1 MLDIYQ
7 FLVTAEVVTAMEVDD
22 HCGAALR
29 GTLFEAVWTR
39 FCTNKQAAS
48 CAECR
53 LHPVCPVSALVSPL
67 REVGDCKLRKELTQD
82 SPLVGDCKLRE
93 ERSRWRD
100 VPRPYIIYPPL
111 GASRRYERGETLQF
125 GFSLFGSI
133 IRYFPYLIL
142 SLNLVEENG
151 MGRKLAEHRGRRGRF
166 KIKCIESFNALTGE
180 RSIIYEQGKPYVTVS
195 TLAITV
201 ADVSARAALL
211 SPEHMTLDFLT
222 AARIIERD
230 APLSQAP
237 FAALTIRL
245 LERLSALE
253 EAYGLPDERWVAA
266 SKYQLVGQARTVT
279 CIDDKRQWEEV
290 RSYSFRQRR
299 GMDISGFVGQATFV
313 GDLTPFRE
321 LLVWGELV
329 RVGKGAVKGNGWYKI
344 AG

>member
-7 FLVTAEVVTAMEVDD
+7 FLVTAEVVTAIEVDD

-29 GTLFEAVWTR
+29 GTLFEAVWNR
-39 FCTNKQAAS
+39 FCTNKQAIS
-48 CAECR
+48 CGDCP
-53 LHPVCPVSALVSPL
+53 LHSACPVSALVSPL
-67 REVGDCKLRKELTQD
+67 RE
-82 SPLVGDCKLRE
+82 
-93 ERSRWRD
+93 ERSHWRD

-111 GASRRYERGETLQF
+111 GSSRRYKRGDTLQF

-133 IRYFPYLIL
+133 IRYFPYLVL
-142 SLNLVEENG
+142 SLNLVEETG

-166 KIKCIESFNALTGE
+166 KIKHIESINALTGE
-180 RSIIYEQGKPYVTVS
+180 RSIIYERDKPCVTTP
-195 TLAITV
+195 TLAVT
-201 ADVSARAALL
+201 ATDVSARAALL
-211 SPEHMTLDFLT
+211 SPEQMTLDFLT
-222 AARIIERD
+222 ATRIIERD

-237 FAALTIRL
+237 FATLTIRL

-266 SKYQLVGQARTVT
+266 SKYQLVGQARTVS

>member
-7 FLVTAEVVTAMEVDD
+7 FLVTAEVITAIEVDD

-39 FCTNKQAAS
+39 FCTNKQAMS

-82 SPLVGDCKLRE
+82 SSLVGDCKLRE
-93 ERSRWRD
+93 ERSRWHD
-100 VPRPYIIYPPL
+100 VPRPYVIYPPL

-125 GFSLFGSI
+125 GFSLFGDI
-133 IRYFPYLIL
+133 IRYFPYLML

-151 MGRKLAEHRGRRGRF
+151 LGRKLAEHRGRRGRF
-166 KIKCIESFNALTGE
+166 KITLIESINALTGE
-180 RSIIYEQGKPYVTVS
+180 RSVIYERSRPCVNTP
-195 TLAITV
+195 TLAVRSTDV
-201 ADVSARAALL
+201 AASAAQL
-211 SPEHMTLDFLT
+211 SPGQMTLDFLT
-222 AARIIERD
+222 PTRIIERD
-230 APLSQAP
+230 APLNQAP
-237 FAALTIRL
+237 FAALMIRL

-253 EAYGLPDERWVAA
+253 EAYGQPDERWVAA
-266 SKYQLVGQARTVT
+266 SRYQLVGQARTVT

-290 RSYSFRQRR
+290 RSYSFRQQR
-299 GMDISGFVGQATFV
+299 GMDISGFIGQATFV

-344 AG
+344 AE